1 MSTTDTATR
10 TDDYLPQRALALTS
24 ASEHPPASRQ
34 HRRRRVRPGTII
46 IGALLAAGA
55 LATAFPFIW
64 MLLASVKPRNESV
77 AYPPHLLPQ
86 QPTFEFFQQLF
97 TELDFG
103 HYLINT
109 LAIVVICMFGLL
121 LMAAAGYGF
130 AKFTFPGRDVLFFL
144 VLVTMMIPGQVT
156 MIPSFLIL
164 NGMKLTNTLI
174 GIALP
179 MLVSGFSV
187 FLFRQFMTTIP
198 TEVIEAARIDG
209 AGELRIFLRIVL
221 PMSGPILS
229 VQVVLTFIAGWN
241 AFLWPLII
249 ANDERLYTLSVG
261 LSLLNQQIA
270 TNPSLQMAA
279 SALMVIP
286 ILIVFVVFQRYIVQG
301 FALSGLK

>member
-1 MSTTDTATR
+1 MSTTDLIENTSSPLEVTVPKPP
-10 TDDYLPQRALALTS
+10 TDAVPRR
-24 ASEHPPASRQ
+24 PAP
-34 HRRRRVRPGTII
+34 VRPGAVVIGI
-46 IGALLAAGA
+46 LLVIGAI
-55 LATAFPFIW
+55 ATAFPFVW
-64 MLLASVKPRNESV
+64 MVLASVKPRSEAV
-77 AYPPHLLPQ
+77 AYPPHLIPQ
-86 QPTFEFFQQLF
+86 EPTFEFYAQLF

-103 HYLINT
+103 RYLVNT
-109 LAIVVICMFGLL
+109 LAIVVICMVGLL

-130 AKFTFPGRDVLFFL
+130 AKFSFPGRDALFFL

-164 NGMKLTNTLI
+164 NGMGLTNTLI

-179 MLVSGFSV
+179 MLVSGFSL

-198 TEVIEAARIDG
+198 TEVIEAARVDG
-209 AGELRIFLRIVL
+209 AGELRIFLRIIL

-241 AFLWPLII
+241 AFLWPLIM

-279 SALMVIP
+279 STLMVVP
-286 ILIVFVVFQRYIVQG
+286 ILIVFVIFQRYIVQG

>member
-1 MSTTDTATR
+1 MSTTELIKPRPHQEQTSLR
-10 TDDYLPQRALALTS
+10 TSGAVEGAGPRTPRRLRAGS
-24 ASEHPPASRQ
+24 
-34 HRRRRVRPGTII
+34 II
-46 IGALLAAGA
+46 IGILLAAGA
-55 LATAFPFIW
+55 LVTAFPFVW
-64 MLLASVKPRNESV
+64 MLFASVKPRSEAV
-77 AYPPHLLPQ
+77 AYPPRLLPE
-86 QPTFEFFQQLF
+86 QPTLEFFAQLF

-103 HYLINT
+103 RYLINT
-109 LAIVVICMFGLL
+109 LAIVVICMGGLL

-130 AKFTFPGRDVLFFL
+130 AKFSFPGRDALFFL

-164 NGMKLTNTLI
+164 NGMNLTNTLI

-179 MLVSGFSV
+179 MLVSGFSL

-198 TEVIEAARIDG
+198 TEVIEAARVDG
-209 AGELRIFLRIVL
+209 AGELRIFIRIIL

-241 AFLWPLII
+241 AFLWPLIM

-279 SALMVIP
+279 STLMVVP
-286 ILIVFVVFQRYIVQG
+286 ILIVFIVFQRYIVQG

>member
-1 MSTTDTATR
+1 MPSTEKPMVASPGAGSSAPSR
-10 TDDYLPQRALALTS
+10 VGLRPAAGIGRLPA
-24 ASEHPPASRQ
+24 
-34 HRRRRVRPGTII
+34 RRVRPGTVVV
-46 IGALLAAGA
+46 GALLAVGA
-55 LATAFPFIW
+55 FATAFPFGW
-64 MLLASVKPRNESV
+64 MVFASVKPRSESV
-77 AYPPHLLPQ
+77 AYPPQLLPQ
-86 QPTFEFFQQLF
+86 QPTLEYFAQLF

-103 HYLINT
+103 RYLLNT
-109 LAIVVICMFGLL
+109 LALVRICMVGLL

-130 AKFTFPGRDVLFFL
+130 AKFTFRGREVLFFL

-156 MIPSFLIL
+156 MVPSFLII

-187 FLFRQFMTTIP
+187 FLFRQFMSTIP

-209 AGELRIFLRIVL
+209 ASELRIFLRIIL
-221 PMSGPILS
+221 PMSGPILA
-229 VQVVLTFIAGWN
+229 VQVVLTFITGWN

-249 ANDERLYTLSVG
+249 ANDQRLYTLSVG

-279 SALMVIP
+279 STLMVVP
-286 ILIVFVVFQRYIVQG
+286 ILLVFVFFQRYIVQG

>member
-1 MSTTDTATR
+1 MTR
-10 TDDYLPQRALALTS
+10 TETLTAITPAVVPVTAVPPRRRA
-24 ASEHPPASRQ
+24 P
-34 HRRRRVRPGTII
+34 RRVRPATVV
-46 IGALLAAGA
+46 IGALLGIGA
-55 LATAFPFIW
+55 IATAFPFLW
-64 MLLASVKPRNESV
+64 MLMASVKPRSESV
-77 AYPPHLLPQ
+77 AYPPQLLPER
-86 QPTFEFFQQLF
+86 PTFEFFVQLF

-103 HYLINT
+103 PYLLNT
-109 LAIVVICMFGLL
+109 LAIVAICMVGLL

-130 AKFTFPGRDVLFFL
+130 AKFRFPGRDGLFFL

-164 NGMKLTNTLI
+164 NGMKLTNTLV

-198 TEVIEAARIDG
+198 TEVLEAARIDG

-221 PMSGPILS
+221 PMSGPILA

-249 ANDERLYTLSVG
+249 ANDQRLYTLSVG

-279 SALMVIP
+279 SALMVVP
-286 ILIVFVVFQRYIVQG
+286 ILIVFIVFQRYIVQG
-301 FALSGLK
+301 FSLSGLK